1 MVPIVGAFVDRRSWR
16 IFRRRF
22 DDLRLKPI
30 LDYAAYT
37 AGTRSG
43 NGGSCRFI
51 GGFESV
57 TDGHTLWIRSDDLMI
72 PVSLAGA
79 HTYVLPMADT
89 AQAAAPLHVGTLPRF
104 AAKYGGTPA
113 EFDPNRETPEKI
125 RWNRVASLTE
135 GAKVFVGGA
144 LVSRD
149 DRLVFVSTRE
159 EPLLVIFYDGPDR
172 SLTARAI
179 RAGRQSNEYWNHFT
193 PYAFVLGAFSLIIM
207 ALLYLQ
213 RPLFRLTV
221 ITAFAAMFIPLFTL
235 IPPGFLFTIF
245 YRRLWWRARIF
256 RAYRDLVRLPLRY
269 LGENGTESPLPDGER
284 YGGVHYET
292 LPPTI
297 VLGDGGI
304 PLIIPEDATGTQKD
318 WYIFGVLGDEIPR
331 EPRDVFATYGAIP
344 GKPEKLA
351 RSFTIRAYTLEIVS
365 WVLLLM
371 GIGLNAFFIGLI
383 ITFLG

>member
-1 MVPIVGAFVDRRSWR
+1 MGAFVDRRSWR

-22 DDLRLKPI
+22 NDLRLKPI

-37 AGTRSG
+37 AGTQSG
-43 NGGSCRFI
+43 NGGIYRFI

-57 TDGHTLWIRSDDLMI
+57 TEGHTLWIRSDDMTI

-79 HTYVLPMADT
+79 QTYVLPVADT
-89 AQAAAPLHVGTLPRF
+89 VWEAAQEAAQTAAPPRF
-104 AAKYGGTPA
+104 PTNYGRAPEG
-113 EFDPNRETPEKI
+113 FDPGRETPEKI

-135 GAKVFVGGA
+135 GAKVFVGGG

-149 DRLVFVSTRE
+149 DRRVFVSTRE
-159 EPLLVIFYDGPDR
+159 TPLLVIFYDGPDR
-172 SLTARAI
+172 ALTARAI
-179 RAGRQSNEYWNHFT
+179 RAGRQSNEYWNRLT
-193 PYAFVLGAFSLIIM
+193 PYAFVLGAFSQIIM

-213 RPLFRLTV
+213 RPIFRLTV

-245 YRRLWWRARIF
+245 YRRLWWQARIL
-256 RAYRDLVRLPLRY
+256 RAYRDLVRLPLKY

-284 YGGVHYET
+284 YGGVHYKT

-304 PLIIPEDATGTQKD
+304 PLIIPKDAGGAQKA

-344 GKPEKLA
+344 GNPEELA

-371 GIGLNAFFIGLI
+371 GIGLNAFFIGLS
-383 ITFLG
+383 ITFFG